1 MSLKHDLICSIC
13 KLILNNP
20 VSLPCFC
27 VVCHDHSTNSSWITC
42 QTCNKEF
49 EIPAEGLVPNKFVK
63 NMLEKEVH
71 LSDEEKTLKNS
82 VEELIRQLERLHID
96 FETTQRSFEVFSDDH
111 FSEIRRQIDLQ
122 RETLKEKIDE
132 IALKMIDQTKA
143 NEELYK
149 MIVRRKLAKISST
162 DIADA
167 EKVLNEF
174 RKPKALVVTVNKLK
188 THLEFKINR

>member
-1 MSLKHDLICSIC
+1 M
-13 KLILNNP
+13 
-20 VSLPCFC
+20 
-27 VVCHDHSTNSSWITC
+27 
-42 QTCNKEF
+42 
-49 EIPAEGLVPNKFVK
+49 PNKFVK
-63 NMLEKEVH
+63 NMLEKEVY
-71 LSDEEKTLKNS
+71 LSDEEKMLKNT
-82 VEELIRQLERLHID
+82 VEELIRQLERLHAD
-96 FETTQRSFEVFSDDH
+96 FETIQRSFEVFSDDH

-174 RKPKALVVTVNKLK
+174 RKPKALVVTVSKLK
-188 THLEFKINR
+188 THLERKINR